1 VGRVRLYEFRS
12 LNMPILTGGGVR
24 QILKAKEDGVR
35 SLPLTFNLGLSKS
48 MVELL
53 SDEVVLEGHHVS
65 YEELRQAA
73 SDEDELFV
81 VEPPGRLRRA
91 VLYAGGRLYKL
102 RSVGEEDAPTLE
114 VNGVALHRI
123 QDTKPWVEASMKVEA
138 AGIKQGA
145 KVLDICTGLGYTAI
159 QSLMRGASEVW
170 TVEEDVNVL
179 RMAEMN
185 PWSKGLESPRVKKVL
200 SDAAEALAEFKDEE
214 FEVIIH
220 DPPSM
225 SQASKLYSMEFYQE
239 LYRLLKKGGV
249 LSHFVGPT
257 VSRSRGMDSVLAVSR
272 RLKNVGFTTKINREV
287 VGVTAVKEG

>member
-1 VGRVRLYEFRS
+1 
-12 LNMPILTGGGVR
+12 
-24 QILKAKEDGVR
+24 
-35 SLPLTFNLGLSKS
+35 LPLTFNLGLSKS

-114 VNGVALHRI
+114 VNGVALHRLE
-123 QDTKPWVEASMKVEA
+123 DTKPWVEASMKVEA